1 MWPYRVH
8 VRPCKNYNRKRQ
20 IMIQTKDQKRDQ
32 ISMRNTRNKLGT
44 RNYTSANQSMNGNGN
59 QFNSDYKR
67 KNRNI
72 IHENSYQRGIIP
84 IKYDN
89 SGFQVLSNHKRE
101 DRTVD

>member
-1 MWPYRVH
+1 
-8 VRPCKNYNRKRQ
+8 
-20 IMIQTKDQKRDQ
+20 
-32 ISMRNTRNKLGT
+32 MRNTRNTLGT

-89 SGFQVLSNHKRE
+89 SGFQVVSNHKRE
-101 DRTVD
+101 ERTVDLADDFDIWLRKGSPSD